1 MEVSYKMPTL
11 YRPELLSMEGAF
23 HAGIGMLVGDDGTIL
38 NIGADLPVE
47 DATRV
52 EMSGRAML
60 PGLVNGHS
68 HTFQRLIRGVAEH
81 RGPNGDDF
89 WAWRNTMYRAAS
101 QLTPEEVYDVARMA
115 FLEMA
120 LTGITAVGEFH
131 YLHRQPDGT
140 AYDDPNL
147 LSKAVIDAA
156 RSVGLRICL
165 LRVAYSRAGYQMT
178 PNPGQRRFYETN
190 VEYLNSMERLAA
202 DIQGLGS
209 TVTFGVAPHSIR
221 AVTLDE
227 VKTIHEWA
235 QMRGLPIHMHMAE
248 QTAELAAC
256 EREYGSTPVKLMAES
271 GLLSSHT
278 TLVHAIHVTAEEIAA
293 IGKAGSTIC
302 SCPTTERNLGDG
314 IIDADQA
321 CAAGIPF
328 SFGTDSQANI
338 NLLEDAREL
347 DYHLRL
353 KRQRRVLLDGIHG
366 EEISQRLFGYATTGG
381 AKSLG
386 MNTGELK
393 AGWPADFFT
402 IDLNDVSI
410 AGSAPDEL
418 LSTIVFGSER
428 TAVCDVVSNGRPIIS
443 NRQSA
448 FAEEIVTR
456 YTAVARR
463 LSALPS

>member
-1 MEVSYKMPTL
+1 
-11 YRPELLSMEGAF
+11 
-23 HAGIGMLVGDDGTIL
+23 
-38 NIGADLPVE
+38 
-47 DATRV
+47 
-52 EMSGRAML
+52 
-60 PGLVNGHS
+60 
-68 HTFQRLIRGVAEH
+68 LIRGVAEH
-81 RGPNGDDF
+81 RGVNGDDF

-101 QLTPEEVYDVARMA
+101 QLTPEELYDVARMA

-120 LTGITAVGEFH
+120 FTGITAVGEFH

-156 RSVGLRICL
+156 RSVGIRICL
-165 LRVAYSRAGYQMT
+165 LRVAYSRAGYQLP
-178 PNPGQRRFYETN
+178 PNPGQGRFYETN

-202 DIQGLGS
+202 DIQGLDP

-227 VKTIHEWA
+227 VRKIHEWA
-235 QMRGLPIHMHMAE
+235 NLRRLQIHMHMAE

-256 EREYGSTPVKLMAES
+256 EREYGSTPVKLMAEN
-271 GLLSSHT
+271 GLLSSQT
-278 TLVHAIHVTAEEIAA
+278 TVVHAIHVTPEEIAA
-293 IGKAGSTIC
+293 IGRAGTTIC

-353 KRQRRVLLDGIHG
+353 KRQRRVLLDGING

-381 AKSLG
+381 ARSLG
-386 MNTGELK
+386 LNTGELK
-393 AGWPADFFT
+393 VGSPADLFT
-402 IDLNDVSI
+402 LDLNDVSI
-410 AGSAPDEL
+410 AGATPKEL

-428 TAVCDVVSNGRPIIS
+428 TAVCDVVSNGRVLVS
-443 NRQSA
+443 NRQSGLT
-448 FAEEIVTR
+448 EEIVIR
-456 YTAVARR
+456 YNAVARR
-463 LSALPS
+463 LSSLPA

>member
-1 MEVSYKMPTL
+1 MPTL
-11 YRPELLSMEGAF
+11 YLPELLYMEGAF
-23 HAGIGMLVGDDGTIL
+23 HAGMGLLVGGDGVIL
-38 NIGADLPVE
+38 NIGADLEANGAKNVRMP
-47 DATRV
+47 
-52 EMSGRAML
+52 GKAML

-81 RGPNGDDF
+81 CGANGDDF

-101 QLTPEEVYDVARMA
+101 QLTPEELYDVARMA

-147 LSKAVIDAA
+147 LSMAVIEAA

-165 LRVAYSRAGYQMT
+165 LRVAYSRAGYQLP
-178 PNPGQRRFYETN
+178 PNPGQARFYETN

-202 DIQGLGS
+202 DLQGLDP

-227 VKTIHEWA
+227 VRKISEWA
-235 QMRGLPIHMHMAE
+235 EMRGLPIHMHMAE
-248 QTAELAAC
+248 QAAELAAC
-256 EREYGSTPVKLMAES
+256 VREYGYTPIKLMVENN
-271 GLLSSHT
+271 LLSSNT
-278 TLVHAIHVTAEEIAA
+278 TLVHAIHVTVEEIAHLA
-293 IGKAGSTIC
+293 CAGATIC

-321 CAAGIPF
+321 CGAGVPF

-353 KRQRRVLLDGIHG
+353 KRERRVLLDGING

-381 AKSLG
+381 AKSLR

-393 AGWPADFFT
+393 ISNPADFFT
-402 IDLNDVSI
+402 LDLNDVSI
-410 AGSAPDEL
+410 AGAAPKEL

-428 TAVCDVVSNGRPIIS
+428 TAVSDVVSNGRVLVS

-448 FAEEIVTR
+448 LTEEIVTR

-463 LSALPS
+463 LSSLPA

>member
-1 MEVSYKMPTL
+1 MEVSNTMPTL
-11 YRPELLSMEGAF
+11 YRPELLYLEGAF
-23 HAGIGMLVGDDGTIL
+23 QSGIGLLVGDDGAIL
-38 NIGADLPVE
+38 NIGADISPE
-47 DATRV
+47 GATV
-52 EMSGRAML
+52 VGMAGRAML

-81 RGPNGDDF
+81 RGVNGDDF

-101 QLTPEEVYDVARMA
+101 RLTPEELYDVARMA

-120 LTGITAVGEFH
+120 FTGITAVGEFH
-131 YLHRQPDGT
+131 YLHRQTDGT

-165 LRVAYSRAGYQMT
+165 LRVAYSRAGYQLP
-178 PNPGQRRFYETN
+178 PNPGQARFYETN
-190 VEYLNSMERLAA
+190 VEYINSMERLAA
-202 DIQGLGS
+202 DIQGFDP
-209 TVTFGVAPHSIR
+209 TVSFGVAPHSIR
-221 AVTLDE
+221 AVTIDE
-227 VKTIHEWA
+227 VRRISEWA
-235 QMRGLPIHMHMAE
+235 QSRGLPIHMHMAE
-248 QTAELAAC
+248 QTAELDAC
-256 EREYGSTPVKLMAES
+256 VREYGYTPVKLMAEKR
-271 GLLSSHT
+271 LLTSST
-278 TLVHAIHVTAEEIAA
+278 TLVHAIHVTSEEIAHLA
-293 IGKAGSTIC
+293 RAGTTIC

-353 KRQRRVLLDGIHG
+353 KRQRRLLLDGIHG
-366 EEISQRLFGYATTGG
+366 EEIAQRLFGYATTGG

-393 AGWPADFFT
+393 AGLPADFFT
-402 IDLNDVSI
+402 VDLKDLSI
-410 AGSAPDEL
+410 AGATAGEL

-428 TAVCDVVSNGRPIIS
+428 TAVCDVVSNGRVLVA
-443 NRQSA
+443 NRQSPLT
-448 FAEEIVTR
+448 EEIVTR

-463 LSALPS
+463 LSSLPA

>member
-1 MEVSYKMPTL
+1 MEVSNTMPTL
-11 YRPELLSMEGAF
+11 YRPELLYFEGAF
-23 HAGIGMLVGDDGTIL
+23 HRGMELLVGDDGAIL
-38 NIGADLPVE
+38 SIGTDTSPE
-47 DATRV
+47 SATV
-52 EMSGRAML
+52 VAMPGKAML

-81 RGPNGDDF
+81 RGVNGDDF

-101 QLTPEEVYDVARMA
+101 QLTPEELYDVARMA

-120 LTGITAVGEFH
+120 FTGITAVGEFH

-165 LRVAYSRAGYQMT
+165 LRVAYSRAGYQL
-178 PNPGQRRFYETN
+178 PPSPGQTRFYETN
-190 VEYLNSMERLAA
+190 LEYLNSMERLAA
-202 DIQGLGS
+202 DIQGLDP
-209 TVTFGVAPHSIR
+209 TVSFGVAPHSIR
-221 AVTLDE
+221 AATIDE
-227 VKTIHEWA
+227 VRRASEWA
-235 QMRGLPIHMHMAE
+235 QLRGLPIHMHMAE
-248 QTAELAAC
+248 QTAELDAC
-256 EREYGSTPVKLMAES
+256 VREYGSTPVKLMAEN
-271 GLLSSHT
+271 GLLTSST
-278 TLVHAIHVTAEEIAA
+278 TLVHAIHVTSEEIAA
-293 IGKAGSTIC
+293 IGRAGTTIC

-353 KRQRRVLLDGIHG
+353 KQQRRVLLDGING
-366 EEISQRLFGYATTGG
+366 EEIAQRLFGYATTGG

-393 AGWPADFFT
+393 AGLPADFFT
-402 IDLNDVSI
+402 VDLNDLSI
-410 AGSAPDEL
+410 AGVTAGEL

-428 TAVCDVVSNGRPIIS
+428 TAICDVVSNGRVLVA
-443 NRQSA
+443 NRQSPLT
-448 FAEEIVTR
+448 EEIVTR

-463 LSALPS
+463 LSSLPA